1 VANWLMSSTFD
12 SQSHKPRMSHWTTT

>member
-1 VANWLMSSTFD
+1 MSSTFD